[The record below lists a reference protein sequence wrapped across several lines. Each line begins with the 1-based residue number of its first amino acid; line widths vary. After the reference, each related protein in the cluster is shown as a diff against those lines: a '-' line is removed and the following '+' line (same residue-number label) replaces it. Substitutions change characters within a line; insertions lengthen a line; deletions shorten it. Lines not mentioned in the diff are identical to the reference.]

1 MLDGVLRWL
10 VQATGLEPKLLTLV
24 GILIVYTASVYRSV
38 QKKVVFIEK
47 GAPNSQPEHG
57 ELMSAVARIEGG
69 LETVAKYLVNIDVRP
84 QKEPSFV
91 PRHEYEVFLPK
102 NGAGSPPRSHHRP
115 ENGLEEE
122 ELYFPVPGRTRSDP
136 EPDFFLPLPIIERDL
151 QEDVATVEEGSVS
164 DLRDLEA
171 GLLEPA
177 QHSAT
182 VSRTLEALEIERK
195 AGRIVP

>member
-69 LETVAKYLVNIDVRP
+69 LETVAKYLVNMDVSKP
-84 QKEPSFV
+84 AEEPTFT
-91 PRHEYEVFLPK
+91 PRHEYEVFLHK
-102 NGAGSPPRSHHRP
+102 NGVGSPPRSHHRP

-122 ELYFPVPGRTRSDP
+122 LYFPVPGRPRSEP
-136 EPDFFLPLPIIERDL
+136 EFFLPLPVVAELELKEGSSVVRELQDLESEL
-151 QEDVATVEEGSVS
+151 QEPARHSETMSETLAIVS
-164 DLRDLEA
+164 
-171 GLLEPA
+171 
-177 QHSAT
+177 Q
-182 VSRTLEALEIERK
+182 K
-195 AGRIVP
+195 AGRRET